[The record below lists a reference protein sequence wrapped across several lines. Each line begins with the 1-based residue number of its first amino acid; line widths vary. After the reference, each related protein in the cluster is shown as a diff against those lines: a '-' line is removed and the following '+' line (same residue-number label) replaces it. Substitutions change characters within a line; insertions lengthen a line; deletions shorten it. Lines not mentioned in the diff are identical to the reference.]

1 MKKGFVLLLILT
13 GLFGVVLFTKAFS
26 ISPLK
31 QIVTLEQGTGRV
43 VKMKVLNTEKDI
55 TKYKISVLGV
65 KQNEDGFP
73 FYGVGI
79 EEAESWVRGEQE
91 FLEIASGKE
100 VEASFVI
107 NVPKNQLPGSHYV
120 GLSAEPVLIGGESK
134 NFTGKLVSLLLI
146 EVSGEVNES
155 LSVLHWS
162 GEKSFYLNLDKV
174 RLNAILQNEGSA
186 ELPVKAKVRVY
197 NWLNQKVSES
207 DVFLGNSILPQAK
220 RNTQV
225 LLPQK
230 SSWSLPGAYR
240 AQLDIAYGRTAQKIS
255 AQYSFWYFPVS
266 WLIIAGIIILLMVIA
281 LFKKINNKKRQLSF

>member
-1 MKKGFVLLLILT
+1 MKKFVLLLTILF
-13 GLFGVVLFTKAFS
+13 LFFLVDNTKAFS
-26 ISPLK
+26 ISPIK

-43 VKMKVLNTEKDI
+43 VKIKVRNTERF
-55 TKYKISVLGV
+55 TTRYKISILGV
-65 KQNEDGFP
+65 KQNEEGYP
-73 FYGVGI
+73 VYGVNI
-79 EEAESWVRGEQE
+79 EEAEKWVKSEQE
-91 FLEIASGKE
+91 YLEIEPGKE
-100 VEASFVI
+100 KEASFVI
-107 NVPKNQLPGSHYV
+107 NVPKDTFAGSHYV
-120 GLSAEPVLIGGESK
+120 GLSAEPVLEDENSK
-134 NFTGKLVSLLLI
+134 NFTGKLISLLLL
-146 EVSGEVNES
+146 EVSGEVSES

-162 GEKSFYLNLDKV
+162 GEKSFYLNLEKV

-186 ELPVKAKVRVY
+186 ELPIKAKVRLY

-255 AQYSFWYFPVS
+255 AQYSFWYVPIS
-266 WLIIAGIIILLMVIA
+266 WLVILGGIILLITFA
-281 LFKKINNKKRQLSF
+281 LFKKRKSSLRGM